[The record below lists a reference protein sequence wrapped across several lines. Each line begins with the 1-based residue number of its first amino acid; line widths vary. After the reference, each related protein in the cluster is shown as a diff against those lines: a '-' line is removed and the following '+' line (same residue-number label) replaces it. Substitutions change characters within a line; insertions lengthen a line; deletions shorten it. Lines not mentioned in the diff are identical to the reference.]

1 MMIALIAGVHG
12 PGPNEYAS
20 VDEDG
25 YRDRI
30 DPVCSNYA
38 VLSNFYASEPP
49 RFATRST
56 AARNSRI
63 RRTCAAIPSTTSAVT
78 MVKNSRPA

>member
-38 VLSNFYASEPP
+38 VLSNFYAPEPP
-49 RFATRST
+49 RFATS
-56 AARNSRI
+56 AIASRNSRM
-63 RRTCAAIPSTTSAVT
+63 RSRCAAIPSTTNAVT
-78 MVKNSRPA
+78 IVNNNRPA